1 MGHMDISRLE
11 EEKKR
16 KKEEEEESEQE
27 SEIKTQAQMTLGSFK
42 NKEKTNK
49 NKQSSDGRVKS
60 GTIAFFCSIGAS
72 IIFYLVFMNYPLQIP
87 GGIITSDVP
96 IELPIFAN
104 FLFTILFC
112 IVCYTILSD
121 ILDEN

>member
-1 MGHMDISRLE
+1 MDIARLD

-27 SEIKTQAQMTLGSFK
+27 SEIKTQSQITLGSIK
-42 NKEKTNK
+42 NKEKTNQS
-49 NKQSSDGRVKS
+49 KQSSNGKVKS
-60 GTIAFFCSIGAS
+60 GTIAFFCSITAS
-72 IIFYLVFMNYPLQIP
+72 IIFYFVFMNYPLQIP
-87 GGIITSDVP
+87 GGIIMSDVP
-96 IELPIFAN
+96 LELPSYAN

-112 IVCYTILSD
+112 IAFYTILSD